1 MRLFQGGFLL
11 KHTLPMVVALI
22 FGATSH
28 AATLSWGSASL
39 SDNSGG
45 SFLAGSTVATSG
57 LSFVLSLP
65 NFSQSNFAFFSG
77 EVDVSVT
84 ATYDQPWINGVVF
97 RYDGVIDQTNG
108 PAEVDYFHTASASS
122 ASPGS
127 GNFTVPPFAGTLG
140 EDVSTNSVNITA
152 QINLNDN
159 GGLAAINSI
168 EFDIVAPEPATAG
181 AMVLGVALLGLF
193 GHKRRSAR

>member
-1 MRLFQGGFLL
+1 MFKQ
-11 KHTLPMVVALI
+11 TLPMVLALI

-39 SDNSGG
+39 SDNNGG

-57 LSFVLSLP
+57 LSFVVFLP
-65 NFSQSNFAFFSG
+65 NFSQSDFAAFSG
-77 EVDVSVT
+77 EVDVAVT

-108 PAEVDYFHTASASS
+108 PAEVDYIHTASGSS
-122 ASPGS
+122 ASPAS

-140 EDVSTNSVNITA
+140 EDVSATAVDITS
-152 QINLNDN
+152 QLNLNDN
-159 GGLAAINSI
+159 GGLAAVNSI
-168 EFDIVAPEPATAG
+168 EFDIIAPEPATAC

-193 GHKRRSAR
+193 GHKRRSAC